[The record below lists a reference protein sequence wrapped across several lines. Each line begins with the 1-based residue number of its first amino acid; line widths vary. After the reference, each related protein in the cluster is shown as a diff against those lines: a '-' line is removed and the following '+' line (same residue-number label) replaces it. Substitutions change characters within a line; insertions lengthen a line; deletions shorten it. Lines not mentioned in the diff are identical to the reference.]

1 VQEPLVGL
9 ETGEFEF
16 VGHAKHV
23 EEALAPTTAEYVAV
37 PQSVHAALPGLVLCL
52 PATHDVHEPAS
63 PVLPGGQSNTHAAK
77 AVLPAG
83 ETPPAPHEVQA
94 LKTVAPVAPDHVP
107 ATQSVQAALPALVL
121 YLPAMHDVHEPTG
134 PVLPGGQSNTHAA
147 KAVLA
152 AGDTPPA
159 PHAVHAL
166 VPAVAEKVPDTQS
179 VHAALPLLVLD
190 LPATHAVHVPPSA
203 PVYPALQVQA
213 ELGLGGFELA
223 EQVTQFVA
231 PTVVEYE
238 FAGHCMQAVPPTM
251 GMYVPTV
258 QLVHEPSPAQT
269 THGLYCPA

>member
-1 VQEPLVGL
+1 M
-9 ETGEFEF
+9 
-16 VGHAKHV
+16 
-23 EEALAPTTAEYVAV
+23 
-37 PQSVHAALPGLVLCL
+37 
-52 PATHDVHEPAS
+52 
-63 PVLPGGQSNTHAAK
+63 
-77 AVLPAG
+77 
-83 ETPPAPHEVQA
+83 
-94 LKTVAPVAPDHVP
+94 
-107 ATQSVQAALPALVL
+107 LPALVL
-121 YLPAMHDVHEPTG
+121 YLPASHSRHEPVS
-134 PVLPGGQSNTHAA
+134 PVLPAGQSNTHVT

-159 PHAVHAL
+159 PHEVQALAPAAV
-166 VPAVAEKVPDTQS
+166 EKVPDTQS

-190 LPATHAVHVPPSA
+190 LPATHTVHVPPSA
-203 PVYPALQVQA
+203 PVYPALQVQT

-238 FAGHCMQAVPPTM
+238 FAGHCMQTVSPTM

>member
-1 VQEPLVGL
+1 MSC
-9 ETGEFEF
+9 EFAF
-16 VGHAKHV
+16 AGHAKHV
-23 EEALAPTTAEYVAV
+23 EEALAPTAAEYVATA
-37 PQSVHAALPGLVLCL
+37 QSVH
-52 PATHDVHEPAS
+52 
-63 PVLPGGQSNTHAAK
+63 
-77 AVLPAG
+77 
-83 ETPPAPHEVQA
+83 
-94 LKTVAPVAPDHVP
+94 
-107 ATQSVQAALPALVL
+107 AALPALVL
-121 YLPAMHDVHEPTG
+121 YLPATHKAHAPG
-134 PVLPGGQSNTHAA
+134 SPVLPGGQSNTHAA

-159 PHAVHAL
+159 PHEVQAL
-166 VPAVAEKVPDTQS
+166 APAVAEKVPDTQS
-179 VHAALPLLVLD
+179 VHSALPLLDLD

-238 FAGHCMQAVPPTM
+238 FAGHCIQAVLPTM

-258 QLVHEPSPAQT
+258 QLLHEPSPAQT